1 MGCYRWRT
9 AGVGQASSHL
19 VPRAAAREA
28 NRLVAVVGGVK
39 APNQLG
45 SVAAQLVVLYRR
57 MK

>member
-1 MGCYRWRT
+1 
-9 AGVGQASSHL
+9 